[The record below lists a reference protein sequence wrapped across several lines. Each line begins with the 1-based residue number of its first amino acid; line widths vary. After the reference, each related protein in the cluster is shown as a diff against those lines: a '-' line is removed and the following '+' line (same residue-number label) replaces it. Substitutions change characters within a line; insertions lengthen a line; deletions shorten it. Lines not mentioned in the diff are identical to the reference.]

1 MGQVPNKSGK
11 PKYLIVGNGRLA
23 KHFLHYFDLLGVSYI
38 QCVRENLNEFVKLS
52 NPSGKSESV
61 ERILLLIRDD
71 QIENFICEY
80 KSKISPQSIWIHCSG
95 VLSIEEAESAHPL
108 ASFSEVLFDLPFY
121 KSIPFVTEKGRKNFH
136 ELFPQLQ
143 NPNFEIYKE
152 EKELYHAWCSIAGNF
167 TTILWQNFFNYL
179 KDDLLLP
186 NRAAHQFLVSI
197 SENLIKSNDPLTG
210 PLKRG
215 DAKTIERHL
224 HQLKNSPLEDVY
236 KSFIKL
242 YEKSKR

>member
-1 MGQVPNKSGK
+1 MGQVPNQIDK

-23 KHFLHYFDLLGVSYI
+23 KHFLHYFDLLDVSYI
-38 QCVRENLNEFVKLS
+38 QYVRENLNEFVKLS
-52 NPSGKSESV
+52 NPSDKSESI

-71 QIENFICEY
+71 QIENFIHEY
-80 KSKISPQSIWIHCSG
+80 KNKISPQLIWIHCSG

-108 ASFSEVLFDLPFY
+108 ASFSEVIFDLRFY

-143 NPNFEIYKE
+143 NFNFEIYKE

-167 TTILWQNFFNYL
+167 SVILWQRFFHFLENQLTIPAGSAYPYL
-179 KDDLLLP
+179 KSVT
-186 NRAAHQFLVSI
+186 Q
-197 SENLIKSNDPLTG
+197 NLMLSKDPLTG
-210 PLKRG
+210 PIKRG
-215 DAKTIERHL
+215 DSKTIEKHL
-224 HQLKNSPLEDVY
+224 DQLKGSPLEDVY

-242 YEKSKR
+242 FEKSKR

>member
-23 KHFLHYFDLLGVSYI
+23 KHFLHYFNLLGVSYI
-38 QCVRENLNEFVKLS
+38 QCARENLNEFVKLS
-52 NPSGKSESV
+52 NPSDKPESV
-61 ERILLLIRDD
+61 DRILLLIRDD
-71 QIENFICEY
+71 QIENFIREY
-80 KSKISPQSIWIHCSG
+80 KSKISHQLIWIHCSG

-108 ASFSEVLFDLPFY
+108 ASFSEVLFDLRFY
-121 KSIPFVTEKGRKNFH
+121 KSIPFITEKGRKNFH

-143 NPNFEIYKE
+143 NPSFEIYKE

-167 TTILWQNFFNYL
+167 TTILWQNFLNYL

-186 NRAAHQFLVSI
+186 SHAAYQFLASI
-197 SENLIKSNDPLTG
+197 SENLIRSNDPLTG

-215 DAKTIERHL
+215 DTKTIERHL
-224 HQLKNSPLEDVY
+224 RQLKNSPLEDVY

-242 YEKSKR
+242 FEKSKQ

>member
-1 MGQVPNKSGK
+1 MGQVPNQIDK
-11 PKYLIVGNGRLA
+11 PKYLIVGNGLLA

-52 NPSGKSESV
+52 HQSDKHGSV
-61 ERILLLIRDD
+61 DRILLLIRDD
-71 QIENFICEY
+71 QIENFIREY
-80 KSKISPQSIWIHCSG
+80 KNKIAPQSIWVHCSG

-108 ASFSEVLFDLPFY
+108 ASFSEVLFDLRFY

-143 NPNFEIYKE
+143 NPSYEIYKE

-186 NRAAHQFLVSI
+186 SQAAHQFLVSI

-215 DAKTIERHL
+215 DTKTIERHL
-224 HQLKNSPLEDVY
+224 RQLKNSPLEDVY

-242 YEKSKR
+242 FEKSKR

>member
-1 MGQVPNKSGK
+1 MGQVPNKKGK

-23 KHFLHYFDLLGVSYI
+23 KHFLHYFELLGVSYI
-38 QCVRENLNEFVKLS
+38 QFVRENLNEFVQLS
-52 NPSGKSESV
+52 NAAARSEVSD
-61 ERILLLIRDD
+61 RILLLIRDD
-71 QIENFICEY
+71 QIENFIHEY
-80 KSKISPQSIWIHCSG
+80 KSKIAPQLIWIHCSG

-108 ASFSEVLFDLPFY
+108 ASFSEVLFDLQFY

-143 NPNFEIYKE
+143 NPNFEINKE

-186 NRAAHQFLVSI
+186 KEVAHQFLASI

-224 HQLKNSPLEDVY
+224 LQLKNSPLEDIY

-242 YEKSKR
+242 FETSKQ